1 MQDTRKNRERERVV
15 RFGQDKTVDQFFLV
29 HNVFTFITERFWTL
43 RTGIC

>member
-1 MQDTRKNRERERVV
+1 MQGTKKSEREKELSGLV
-15 RFGQDKTVDQFFLV
+15 RTKTVDPFLLV